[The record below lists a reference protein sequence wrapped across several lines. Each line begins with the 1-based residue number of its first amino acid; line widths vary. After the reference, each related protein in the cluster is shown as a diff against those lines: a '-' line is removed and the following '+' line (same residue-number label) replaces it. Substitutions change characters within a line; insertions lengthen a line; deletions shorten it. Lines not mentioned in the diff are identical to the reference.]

1 MRPPPPPVVVGD
13 EAAIAPGWIE
23 EGIEFRFGYGTYN
36 VRRRRTTLPV
46 VVVVVVEVVGE
57 GEDRRRRSA
66 VRTVE
71 CREELAGPIEVGAT
85 GETASA
91 EGEEGGVVLD
101 VVVGGGGAHGFGGE
115 GNFIFLLRTGGA
127 AAAGGHSESC
137 VIVWAGWADH
147 RKIHGEPGNYCC
159 PKRHDTIIFFSNAG
173 SWANSATKVSQIFT
187 FTHYFALWHER
198 APS

>member
-1 MRPPPPPVVVGD
+1 MRPPRPPVVVGD

-23 EGIEFRFGYGTYN
+23 EGIEFRFGYGTYD

-46 VVVVVVEVVGE
+46 VFVVVVDDVVVEVVGE

-101 VVVGGGGAHGFGGE
+101 DVVGGGGAHGFGGE
-115 GNFIFLLRTGGA
+115 GNFILYCTRRHGRT
-127 AAAGGHSESC
+127 AGGGL
-137 VIVWAGWADH
+137 VI
-147 RKIHGEPGNYCC
+147 
-159 PKRHDTIIFFSNAG
+159 F
-173 SWANSATKVSQIFT
+173 
-187 FTHYFALWHER
+187 
-198 APS
+198 

>member
-1 MRPPPPPVVVGD
+1 MRPPRPPVVVGD

-23 EGIEFRFGYGTYN
+23 EGIEFRFGYGTYD

-46 VVVVVVEVVGE
+46 VVVVVVDVVVVEVVGE

-91 EGEEGGVVLD
+91 EGKEGGVVLD

-115 GNFIFLLRTGGA
+115 GNFIFLLRTATRA
-127 AAAGGHSESC
+127 ARRRL
-137 VIVWAGWADH
+137 VV
-147 RKIHGEPGNYCC
+147 
-159 PKRHDTIIFFSNAG
+159 F
-173 SWANSATKVSQIFT
+173 
-187 FTHYFALWHER
+187 
-198 APS
+198 